1 MLKIFQTKIMK
12 NEEIVY
18 LKWKEINQ
26 ICSWNRAFRLNK
38 RARLFNKRALG
49 QAKRAGGGRITPNEL
64 FLTLLIQIKKKI
76 IFLENDT
83 F

>member
-18 LKWKEINQ
+18 LKWKEINH
-26 ICSWNRAFRLNK
+26 ICFWKRAFRLNK
-38 RARLFNKRALG
+38 MARLFNKRALG
-49 QAKRAGGGRITPNEL
+49 QARRAGGGQIPLNGL
-64 FLTLLIQIKKKI
+64 FLILLIQIKKKR
-76 IFLENDT
+76 IFLENDI

>member
-18 LKWKEINQ
+18 LKWKEINH
-26 ICSWNRAFRLNK
+26 ICFWKRAFRLNK
-38 RARLFNKRALG
+38 MARLFNKRALG
-49 QAKRAGGGRITPNEL
+49 QARRAGGGQITPNEL
-64 FLTLLIQIKKKI
+64 FLTLLIHIKKKR

>member
-18 LKWKEINQ
+18 LKWKEINH
-26 ICSWNRAFRLNK
+26 ICFWKRAFRLNK
-38 RARLFNKRALG
+38 MARLFNKRALG
-49 QAKRAGGGRITPNEL
+49 QARRAGGGRITPNEL
-64 FLTLLIQIKKKI
+64 FLTLLIHIKKKR

>member
-18 LKWKEINQ
+18 LKWKEINH
-26 ICSWNRAFRLNK
+26 ICFWKRAFRLNK
-38 RARLFNKRALG
+38 MACLFNKRALG
-49 QAKRAGGGRITPNEL
+49 QARRAGGGRIPLNGL
-64 FLTLLIQIKKKI
+64 FLILLIQIKKKR
-76 IFLENDT
+76 IFLENDI

>member
-1 MLKIFQTKIMK
+1 MLKIFQIKIMK

-26 ICSWNRAFRLNK
+26 ICSWKSAFCLNK
-38 RARLFNKRALG
+38 RACLFNKRALG
-49 QAKRAGGGRITPNEL
+49 QARRAGGGRIPPNEL

-76 IFLENDT
+76 FFQENDT